1 MAPKYQGH
9 SRICICISKI
19 PGIQYSVLA
28 AAKNTVF
35 FFLHLSCLEN
45 ALSFGRDT
53 GLRQMP

>member
-9 SRICICISKI
+9 SRICISISKI

-28 AAKNTVF
+28 AAKNIV
-35 FFLHLSCLEN
+35 FFLHLSCLEK

-53 GLRQMP
+53 GLRHMP